1 MTSVPGRRGL
11 GWAGAGCPAR
21 WLPRALPAGHALA
34 KGSDLG
40 LAVPPVLPLRHAL
53 LQLPV
58 WPQAPAPADHGIQWV
73 LGLLGLTFLL
83 RRTAPGVAVPRHRQ
97 AGLGGVAGVF
107 LRTQC
112 GSLPPFLGGTPKVL
126 SSSVGAQH
134 PLHPP
139 PTPVGEHT
147 YQGPSTP
154 PQLRG
159 CPLTP
164 HASSHGCPAPRR
176 CLTPTHGLPS
186 TILDP

>member
-1 MTSVPGRRGL
+1 MSVPGRRGL
-11 GWAGAGCPAR
+11 DWAGAGCPAR

-34 KGSDLG
+34 KGPDLG

-58 WPQAPAPADHGIQWV
+58 RPQAPAPADHGIQRV
-73 LGLLGLTFLL
+73 LGLLGLTFLR

-97 AGLGGVAGVF
+97 AGMGGVAGVL
-107 LRTQC
+107 LRTQR
-112 GSLPPFLGGTPKVL
+112 GSLPPFLEGTPKVL

-147 YQGPSTP
+147 HQGLAP
-154 PQLRG
+154 P
-159 CPLTP
+159 
-164 HASSHGCPAPRR
+164 HGFEGA
-176 CLTPTHGLPS
+176 H
-186 TILDP
+186 